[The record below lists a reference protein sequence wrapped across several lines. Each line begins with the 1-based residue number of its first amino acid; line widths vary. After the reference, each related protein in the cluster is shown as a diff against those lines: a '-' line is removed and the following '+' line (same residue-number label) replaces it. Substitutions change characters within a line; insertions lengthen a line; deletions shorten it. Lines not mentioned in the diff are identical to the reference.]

1 MNNDVQST
9 TSDDEPKKAG
19 WKARFSLISRLKA
32 YFLAG
37 VLITAPVAITGAV
50 AWWLIELV
58 DGNIVPLIPKSLNPD
73 TYIREVLG
81 FEIGLPGL
89 GLVILLV
96 VITLIGALTAG
107 LVGRWVLK
115 AGESILAR
123 MPVIRGLYA
132 GTKQILETVLKQQS
146 DAFRQ
151 AVLVEYPR
159 RGAWAVA
166 FVSSN
171 SEGEL
176 AEHLSPDFIN
186 IYVPT
191 TPNPTSGFLLFV
203 PKTDLIYLNMTV
215 EEAFKML
222 ISMGIVMPESNGNG
236 TDKEEILSKIPE
248 DKLSDR

>member
-1 MNNDVQST
+1 
-9 TSDDEPKKAG
+9 
-19 WKARFSLISRLKA
+19 
-32 YFLAG
+32 
-37 VLITAPVAITGAV
+37 
-50 AWWLIELV
+50 
-58 DGNIVPLIPKSLNPD
+58 LIPASLNPD

-81 FEIGLPGL
+81 IKIGLPGL
-89 GLVILLV
+89 GLVILLI

-115 AGESILAR
+115 VGEGILAR
-123 MPVIRGLYA
+123 MPIIRGLYA

-159 RGAWAVA
+159 RGVWAVA
-166 FVSSN
+166 VVTSN

-176 AEHLSPDFIN
+176 AEHLAPDFIN

-203 PKTDLIYLNMTV
+203 PKSDLIYLKMSV

-222 ISMGIVMPESNGNG
+222 ISMGIVMPSVNGNG
-236 TDKEEILSKIPE
+236 ADRDDMVAQIPD
-248 DKLSDR
+248 DKLGEA